1 MKKFKGII
9 ISAARSDYD
18 RYVPIL
24 NDINK
29 NSRLRTHLFL
39 TKDHLNPKYG
49 KTKNFVNRKY
59 NLIFVIIKK
68 EFDKNQITNLSDV
81 FLLSKKL
88 IEIKPNFIIILG
100 DRYEMLLGS
109 LIAIP
114 KITNFSFFW
123 RICNRRLFRRIS

>member
-49 KTKNFVNRKY
+49 KTKILLIEKY
-59 NLIFVIIKK
+59 NLIFNNYKEK
-68 EFDKNQITNLSDV
+68 EFDKNQITNLSDDL
-81 FLLSKKL
+81 FF
-88 IEIKPNFIIILG
+88 FI
-100 DRYEMLLGS
+100 
-109 LIAIP
+109 
-114 KITNFSFFW
+114 
-123 RICNRRLFRRIS
+123 